1 MIGRGRELGAIAE
14 ALADPDLH
22 GVVLVGSRGLGKT
35 RLANECLR
43 IGADAGYA
51 TARAVATRSAAEL
64 PLGALAPLLPDLGGA
79 SADLLGIA
87 RRALADRADGARLLL
102 LVDDGHLLDET
113 SATLLLQLAADGAA
127 FLVVTIRK
135 GEPVHDAVTALWKD
149 GMAVRLDI
157 EELEGDEM
165 EALAVAM
172 LGDEVDDAVVHR
184 LRELSSGNPLAMR
197 ELVFGAVEAG
207 ALTNDDGR
215 WSAPGGLAVS
225 NRLSELVAERIGTL
239 PAGEREALE
248 LVVLGEPLDLDYVG
262 ALVAEADLAALEQ
275 KRLIE
280 VRNLEG
286 RVEVWLSHPL
296 HGEVVRS
303 QLQVLRRRSLLR
315 RLLDAVDGHGR
326 KRTGDLMRTAMW
338 RLELG
343 DRSDP
348 DLLYRAAHQAYV
360 ALDAAR
366 AAELAEAAW
375 TAGGAV
381 AAAHLA
387 GHARVQLGDHA
398 AAEVLLASAQAS
410 LDADPGG
417 ATDELRTQVAMARSE
432 NLFRSDAVD
441 DAIAVLEAAEAA
453 IADEDWQAELIG
465 HRATLVMLGGDS
477 KGSLTIVAPLLDHPS
492 PRPSVEAAIAGG
504 TVLAYDGRALDAID
518 LARRAFVTHSGIWE
532 QELFQS
538 DPGVHVFTELLAL
551 THAGLLIDAEGLA
564 GAAYGVA
571 LASQSHQGIVALA
584 LQHGLIALERGHP
597 RTAMQWFERTTALYQ
612 RHGPRQRRR
621 FSDAG
626 RLLAAGV
633 LGDAAAAARAEA
645 DLDAEVGSVLRFSEP
660 SELVARSWH
669 RTMEG
674 RSPEAQEL
682 LEQGFV
688 LGTERGVRSAALQ
701 VLHAMA
707 RQGREARA
715 VELLDQLEPQ
725 QGPLPAARVD
735 HIRALAARDAVL
747 LGATGEAFEAIG
759 ADLYAAEAHA
769 DAARAHGAAGAARDA
784 RMAANRSRAA
794 VARCEGAATPA
805 LALGDGGAALT
816 KREREVALLAARG
829 LAAKDIA
836 ERLFLSHRTVE
847 NHLQH
852 VYDKTGATGRA
863 SLVEALGVIDPG
875 GVE

>member
-1 MIGRGRELGAIAE
+1 MVGRSRELRVIAE
-14 ALADPDLH
+14 ALADPGLH

-79 SADLLGIA
+79 SADLLGTA
-87 RRALADRADGARLLL
+87 RRSLAERAGSSRLLL

-113 SATLLLQLAADGAA
+113 SATLLLHLAADGAA
-127 FLVVTIRK
+127 FLVVTVRR

-149 GMAVRLDI
+149 GLARRIDI

-172 LGDEVDDAVVHR
+172 LGDEVDDAVVR
-184 LRELSSGNPLAMR
+184 KLRELSSGNPLAMR
-197 ELVFGAVEAG
+197 ELVFGAVDAG
-207 ALTNDDGR
+207 SLRHGDGR
-215 WSAPGGLAVS
+215 WEAPEGLAVS

-239 PAGEREALE
+239 PDGEREALE

-262 ALVAEADLAALEQ
+262 ELVAESDLAALEQ
-275 KRLIE
+275 KRLVE
-280 VRNLEG
+280 VRTLDG

-303 QLQVLRRRSLLR
+303 QLPVLRRRSLLR

-326 KRTGDLMRTAMW
+326 TRAGDLMRTAMW

-343 DRSDP
+343 DRSDAE
-348 DLLYRAAHQAYV
+348 LLYEAARQAYI
-360 ALDAAR
+360 ALDIMR

-375 TAGGAV
+375 SAGGSV

-387 GHARVQLGDHA
+387 GHARVQLAEHDAAEALLA
-398 AAEVLLASAQAS
+398 AAQAR
-410 LDADPGG
+410 L
-417 ATDELRTQVAMARSE
+417 DELPTGAADEHRTQVAMARSE
-432 NLFRSDAVD
+432 NLFRSNRADE
-441 DAIAVLEAAEAA
+441 AIAVLEDAEAA
-453 IADEDWQAELIG
+453 IVEDDWRAELVG

-477 KGSLTIVAPLLDHPS
+477 QGAFAIVEPFVDHPS

-504 TVLAYDGRALDAID
+504 TVLAYDGRSLDAIE
-518 LARRAFVTHSGIWE
+518 LARRAFATHSRIWG

-551 THAGLLIDAEGLA
+551 TQAGHLLEAEQLA
-564 GAAYGVA
+564 EAAYDVA
-571 LASQSHQGIVALA
+571 LASQANQGIVALS
-584 LQHGLIALERGHP
+584 LQRGLIALERGRP
-597 RTAMQWFERTTALYQ
+597 RTALHWLERATALYQ
-612 RHGPRQRRR
+612 RHGPQHRRR
-621 FSDAG
+621 FGDAG
-626 RLLAAGV
+626 RLLAAAL
-633 LGDAAAAARAEA
+633 LGDAATAAKAEA
-645 DLDAEVGSVLRFSEP
+645 DLDAEAGSVLRFTEP
-660 SELVARSWH
+660 VELAARSW
-669 RTMEG
+669 RRAIEG
-674 RSPEAQEL
+674 RTAEAQDL
-682 LEQGFV
+682 LERGFV
-688 LGTERGVRSAALQ
+688 LGLQQGERSSALH

-707 RQGREARA
+707 RQGRETRA
-715 VELLDQLEPQ
+715 AELLGQLDAQ
-725 QGPLPAARVD
+725 QGPMPAARAD
-735 HIRALAARDAVL
+735 HIRGLAARDAAL
-747 LGATGEAFEAIG
+747 LAATAEAFEAIG
-759 ADLYAAEAHA
+759 ADLCAAEAFA
-769 DAARAHGAAGAARDA
+769 DAARAHAAAGSPREARL
-784 RMAANRSRAA
+784 AANRSRVAA
-794 VARCEGAATPA
+794 VRCEGAATPA
-805 LALGDGGAALT
+805 LGVSDEAASLT
-816 KREREVALLAARG
+816 KREREIAILAARG

-863 SLVEALGVIDPG
+863 SLAEVLGILDGDAVE
-875 GVE
+875 